1 MEAAAEGAAEERTA
15 PEQVGLDDVESD
27 REEIEIGLL
36 LEGIFRRYGYDF
48 RNYARASIRRR
59 ILNSARAEGVRTI
72 SGLQERVLHDA
83 PCMERLLAALT
94 VHVTAM
100 FRDPGFYRAFREKV
114 VHALETYPFVRIWH
128 AGCSTGEEVYSLA
141 ILLTEE
147 GLYSRC
153 RIYATDL
160 SELVL
165 QTAKT
170 GIFPLSAMKEY
181 TENYVKAQGKASFSE
196 YYTARYDHAVF
207 RPALRENIVFA
218 PHNLVTDGSFNEF
231 NVILC
236 RNVMIYFDRDL
247 QNRVHELF
255 HKSLVRLGVLGLGRK
270 ESLRFTP
277 HEDCYQEID
286 GPERLFRKMS

>member
-1 MEAAAEGAAEERTA
+1 MQAAEAEEPQAEPRGG
-15 PEQVGLDDVESD
+15 EVD
-27 REEIEIGLL
+27 REEVEIGLL
-36 LEGIFRRYGYDF
+36 LEGIFRQYGYDF
-48 RNYARASIRRR
+48 RSYALASIRRR
-59 ILNSARAEGVRTI
+59 ILNVVRAEELNSI
-72 SGLQERVLHDA
+72 SGLQERVLHDSA
-83 PCMERLLAALT
+83 CMERLLTALT

-100 FRDPGFYRAFREKV
+100 FRDPGFYWAFRAKV
-114 VHALETYPFVRIWH
+114 AQALETYPFVRIWH

-141 ILLTEE
+141 ILLSEE

-160 SELVL
+160 SERVL
-165 QTAKT
+165 QRARD
-170 GIFPLSAMKEY
+170 GIFPLGAMKEY
-181 TENYVKAQGKASFSE
+181 TENYVKAGGKAAFSE

-207 RPALRENIVFA
+207 RPALRENVVFA

-236 RNVMIYFDRDL
+236 RNVMIYFDRAL

-255 HKSLVRLGVLGLGRK
+255 YKSLARLGVLGLGKK

-277 HEDCYQEID
+277 YEDCYQELD
-286 GPERLFRKMS
+286 GQERLYRKLS